1 MSDFGTRMKELII
14 SEIGATFPDTPKR
27 LAVWAETDKYKWK
40 EDESVWKQKREL
52 TAPQYEAHFDNE
64 FVCFLDSSKGERY
77 CLFTFLSG
85 INELYKAE
93 KIFVHVGIYEIKEAE
108 RKAKADNDVL
118 EVPKAKNEAEDMI
131 VKVIKKQAKKK
142 KRKVVEK

>member
-1 MSDFGTRMKELII
+1 MSDFGTRMKDLII
-14 SEIGATFPDTPKR
+14 SEIGGTFPDTPKR

-52 TAPQYEAHFDNE
+52 TAPQFEVHFDGE
-64 FVCFLDSSKGERY
+64 FVCFFDSARGERH
-77 CLFTFLSG
+77 CLVTFLSAL
-85 INELYKAE
+85 NELYKAE

-108 RKAKADNDVL
+108 RLAKAQNDVL
-118 EVPKAKNEAEDMI
+118 EIPKARNEAEEM
-131 VKVIKKQAKKK
+131 VVRVIKKQAKKK